1 MNWLLFITTLP
12 TENATA
18 RMRVWRTLKTSGA
31 AVLRDGV
38 YLLPRRD
45 SSQDTLNG
53 IAVDVRENGGT
64 AYLLQVNEEN
74 ENFQVLFD
82 RTAEFSELL
91 ADITKSYANL
101 NNITPQIALKQSRK
115 LRKTFEQ
122 LVEIDFFSGEAQ
134 NQTAALL
141 QELESAINR
150 KLSPDEPHAMT
161 GEIPR
166 LSVADYQGRVWATR
180 ARPWADRL
188 ASAWL
193 IRRFIDK
200 NSHLLWL
207 VSPDDCPTDALSFDF
222 DGATFSH
229 VGAKVTFE
237 TLLVGFNLES
247 PSLQRLANTIR
258 FLDVG
263 GVQPPEAQGIEQVL
277 TGLCETISDDNHL
290 LATASIIFD
299 GLLASFE
306 KDKLVTW
313 VER

>member
-1 MNWLLFITTLP
+1 MIWLLLITTLP
-12 TENATA
+12 TENATV
-18 RMRVWRTLKTSGA
+18 RMRAWRALKTSGA

-45 SSQDTLNG
+45 SYQDTLNG

-74 ENFQVLFD
+74 EKFQVLFD
-82 RTAEFSELL
+82 RTPEFSELL

-101 NNITPQIALKQSRK
+101 NNITPQITLKQSRK
-115 LRKTFEQ
+115 LRKKFEQ
-122 LVEIDFFSGEAQ
+122 LVEIDFFLGEAQ
-134 NQTAALL
+134 KQTAALL
-141 QELESAINR
+141 QELESAIHR

-207 VSPDDCPTDALSFDF
+207 VSPNDCPTDALSFDF

-237 TLLVGFNLES
+237 TLLAGFNLES
-247 PSLQRLANTIR
+247 PSLQRLAGIIH

-277 TGLCETISDDNHL
+277 TGLCETITDDDQL
-290 LATASIIFD
+290 FATASIVFD
-299 GLLASFE
+299 SLLAAFE
-306 KDKLVTW
+306 KDISL
-313 VER
+313 